1 MIVLINF
8 PKDSDNFT
16 KNNNFLKIFDE
27 FANYPQFV
35 QKYAVLVLWNLDLAI
50 PSSSRRNEVS
60 KGGWREA
67 EPFRTTQQRLIA
79 NNQSSE

>member
-67 EPFRTTQQRLIA
+67 ETFRTTQQRLIA

>member
-27 FANYPQFV
+27 YIRKCQKIPQYDKIHYLCRV
-35 QKYAVLVLWNLDLAI
+35 VRIA
-50 PSSSRRNEVS
+50 
-60 KGGWREA
+60 GM
-67 EPFRTTQQRLIA
+67 QRF
-79 NNQSSE
+79 